1 MEQQNKLKD
10 TTLRF
15 FHDLF
20 DLMVVNWLWVLCCIP
35 VVTIGPATCG
45 LYTVTLKLAREEPVN
60 PVKDFFRGFK
70 ENFKSGLLL
79 GVCAAVLLIAAAGD
93 IWLLLR
99 LSGWMQGV
107 YIAVAVLVSGMF
119 LTVIAY
125 AFPLLAMFDN
135 PLKVQVFN
143 AFKLAVAFPVQTL
156 GIWLV
161 LLIPVI
167 AALTMAPAVLQVIG
181 FLYLVMGFSG
191 PVYGASYMLRYIF
204 DRVNGTPIGE
214 VPPTTEK

>member
-20 DLMVVNWLWVLCCIP
+20 DLMVVNWMWVLCCIP

-79 GVCAAVLLIAAAGD
+79 GLLAAILLVAAAGD

-107 YIAVAVLVSGMF
+107 YIAVAVLESADSHVHAHGYLRSIKDG
-119 LTVIAY
+119 TNEEY
-125 AFPLLAMFDN
+125 R
-135 PLKVQVFN
+135 
-143 AFKLAVAFPVQTL
+143 TL
-156 GIWLV
+156 
-161 LLIPVI
+161 
-167 AALTMAPAVLQVIG
+167 MDE
-181 FLYLVMGFSG
+181 YSRK
-191 PVYGASYMLRYIF
+191 YYIESAEPKKEEE
-204 DRVNGTPIGE
+204 NI
-214 VPPTTEK
+214 

>member
-45 LYTVTLKLAREEPVN
+45 MYTVTLKLAREEPVN

-79 GVCAAVLLIAAAGD
+79 GLVAAILLVAAAGD
-93 IWLLLR
+93 IWLLLQ

-107 YIAVAVLVSGMF
+107 YLAVAVLVSGMF

-125 AFPLLAMFDN
+125 AFALLAMFDN
-135 PLKVQVFN
+135 PLKIHVFN
-143 AFKLAVAFPVQTL
+143 AFKLVAAFPIQTL

-167 AALTMAPAVLQVIG
+167 AALTMAPAVLQTIG

-191 PVYGASYMLRYIF
+191 PAYGASCILRHLF

-214 VPPTTEK
+214 VPPTTEE

>member
-45 LYTVTLKLAREEPVN
+45 MYTVTLKLAREEPVN

-79 GVCAAVLLIAAAGD
+79 GLLAAILLVAAAGD

-119 LTVIAY
+119 LTVTAY
-125 AFPLLAMFDN
+125 TGHVRQSLESTGIQRIQTGGCLSGSDSWNLAGSADSGDCRPDHGAGSPAGNRIF
-135 PLKVQVFN
+135 VSGYGF
-143 AFKLAVAFPVQTL
+143 FRTCIWRKLYAS
-156 GIWLV
+156 
-161 LLIPVI
+161 
-167 AALTMAPAVLQVIG
+167 
-181 FLYLVMGFSG
+181 LYF
-191 PVYGASYMLRYIF
+191 
-204 DRVNGTPIGE
+204 
-214 VPPTTEK
+214 